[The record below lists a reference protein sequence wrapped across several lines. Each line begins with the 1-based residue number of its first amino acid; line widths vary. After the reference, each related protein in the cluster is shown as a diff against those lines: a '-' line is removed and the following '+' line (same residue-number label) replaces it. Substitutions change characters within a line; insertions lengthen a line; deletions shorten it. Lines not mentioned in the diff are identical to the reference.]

1 MSSKLPLLAALV
13 SITLVACSGS
23 TAGQIGP
30 FASPD
35 ADPPAEAGDEPS
47 PTTSSKPSARL
58 ADSGELAEQDAAP
71 DTGAPDSSTPPD
83 SGPDADAAPPTP
95 RYGLAFVDA
104 ADESFVADLPAP
116 YQAGGQSQA
125 TWEGWFR
132 HDGFPPNV
140 GGQNGRLFDAGY
152 NVGCHV
158 VTPDPDATEAG
169 KVQCDLF
176 GQTGIRSASKPVG
189 WFHLA
194 LTFSS
199 GVFRLYLDG
208 QEAGSA
214 VVNEASLRAEP
225 MEGDLVRGGKFF
237 FGATYRDSSSGRT
250 SVDEFRF
257 SPTAR
262 YNGPFAPQKHLDASG
277 ADLLLLLDDGAGS
290 TADSGKARLRNV
302 AWTPVSR

>member
-1 MSSKLPLLAALV
+1 MSSKLSLISAIV
-13 SITLVACSGS
+13 SLTLVACSGS
-23 TAGQIGP
+23 AGESIGP
-30 FASPD
+30 FPAPIASVPEASP
-35 ADPPAEAGDEPS
+35 AEPNTTVTSA
-47 PTTSSKPSARL
+47 PTTR
-58 ADSGELAEQDAAP
+58 ADSGERPEQDASA
-71 DTGAPDSSTPPD
+71 D
-83 SGPDADAAPPTP
+83 SGEADSATNMDPPTP
-95 RYGLAFVDA
+95 RFGLAFVDA
-104 ADESFVADLPAP
+104 PEESFVADLPVA
-116 YQAGGQSQA
+116 YQAGGEAQA

-132 HDGFPPNV
+132 HDGFPPDTAV
-140 GGQNGRLFDAGY
+140 VNGRLFDAGY
-152 NVGCHV
+152 SVGCHIV
-158 VTPDPDATEAG
+158 KPDPVATEAG

-176 GQTGIRSASKPVG
+176 GQTAIRSSSKPVG

-214 VVNEASLRAEP
+214 VVNETTLRAEQ

-237 FGATYRDSSSGRT
+237 FGATSRDLTSGRVA
-250 SVDEFRF
+250 VDEFRF

-262 YNGPFAPQKHLDASG
+262 YNGAFAPQKHLDAAG
-277 ADLLLLLDDGAGS
+277 ADLLLLLDDGAGT